1 MFDDITTFF
10 LKKIEAFVCSPMFIL
25 WIHILFASSWILKMC
40 FVYLPSLNNS
50 ILCVLGTLS
59 LIVMEVL

>member
-1 MFDDITTFF
+1 
-10 LKKIEAFVCSPMFIL
+10 MFIL

-59 LIVMEVL
+59 LIVMEVLLKKIKIEVSFFLFP